1 MKNRRRSRLRGFTLL
16 ELIVALAILAMVAVL
31 IYGAFDSMSRGKK
44 TESIRGDRIRQGRE
58 AILRMTRELSAAFLS
73 MHNPQNPALIT
84 RTTAFIGQSGS
95 SYDRVDFASFSHRRF
110 EKDAKESDQCEVGYF
125 VLPDPDVSEKYD
137 LVRREQTPIDFEP
150 KKGGVV
156 NVLAEN
162 VEAFDLKFLDAT
174 TGIWLE
180 QWDST
185 QVTGQPARLPVE
197 VSIRLQIKGLPNN
210 PPYVFSTK
218 VMIPIQK
225 PLTFGIP
232 Q

>member
-84 RTTAFIGQSGS
+84 RTTAFIGQSGGS
-95 SYDRVDFASFSHRRF
+95 FDRVDFASFSHRRF

-125 VLPDPDVSEKYD
+125 VLPDPDNSEKFD